1 MNLRLFRLLLLLAT
15 LLAGQWGGFL
25 HAAGH
30 HQDGDEPHAACEL
43 CGAYGTLDQGF
54 ATAPAAT
61 FATSPAIAAPAPVP
75 AGRPLSVHTHFRSRA
90 PPALA

>member
-1 MNLRLFRLLLLLAT
+1 MNLRLLRLLLLLAT

-25 HAAGH
+25 HAASH
-30 HQDGDEPHAACEL
+30 HQDGGEPHAACEL

-54 ATAPAAT
+54 AVATPAA
-61 FATSPAIAAPAPVP
+61 FATSPATAAPAPVP
-75 AGRPLSVHTHFRSRA
+75 AGRHLSPHPHFRSRA

>member
-54 ATAPAAT
+54 ATAPPAA
-61 FATSPAIAAPAPVP
+61 FAASHVIAAPAPVP